1 MNEHATPAPSAR
13 PRAGQEPQERKA
25 TSEPKAT
32 REHRRQLPL
41 QFSEIVLIAS
51 VACLVAAAA
60 IQAVV
65 ALVVELSAK

>member
-1 MNEHATPAPSAR
+1 MREEHTPTPPAR
-13 PRAGQEPQERKA
+13 PRDGRER
-25 TSEPKAT
+25 T
-32 REHRRQLPL
+32 RRLPL

-65 ALVVELSAK
+65 TLAVQLSAK